1 MPLSRSRRPNGP
13 VRLHRLPPK
22 SLPRHH
28 SSSHSPHGAAA
39 ASHRL
44 SLSPRPRSFWSKIMA
59 TLTADSP
66 ASAPRA
72 DAPLRLYP
80 LGMSLGLTLAIFFAL
95 CVALGALW
103 PDFGLHKPWLQFYP
117 GFEWLTWKG
126 FFIGLAEAFAYG
138 WAAAL
143 VFTPL
148 YNLFSARR

>member
-1 MPLSRSRRPNGP
+1 
-13 VRLHRLPPK
+13 
-22 SLPRHH
+22 
-28 SSSHSPHGAAA
+28 
-39 ASHRL
+39 
-44 SLSPRPRSFWSKIMA
+44 MA

-72 DAPLRLYP
+72 DAPIRLYP

-117 GFEWLTWKG
+117 GFV
-126 FFIGLAEAFAYG
+126 GLAEAFAYG